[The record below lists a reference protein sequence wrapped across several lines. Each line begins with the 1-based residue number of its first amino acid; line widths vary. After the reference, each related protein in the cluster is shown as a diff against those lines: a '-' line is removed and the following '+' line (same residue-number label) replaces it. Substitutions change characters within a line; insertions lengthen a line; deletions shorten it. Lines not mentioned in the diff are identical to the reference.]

1 MNYKRDS
8 QLQSDTESN
17 SKFKIWYVKSFSQ
30 ILKFRMTSE
39 GVSAE
44 LCLRHVSTQ
53 DWTQFFGQNWTM
65 EI

>member
-1 MNYKRDS
+1 MA
-8 QLQSDTESN
+8 
-17 SKFKIWYVKSFSQ
+17 
-30 ILKFRMTSE
+30 SE

-44 LCLRHVSTQ
+44 FCLRDISTQ